1 MSNFANKIPN
11 VPKFLEKS
19 FALLERGPIFNG
31 FVLVFAAALAIR
43 LLFVLVWMSH
53 FRVSFSG
60 AEMGYVATNLYE
72 GRGFSSPFSLG
83 AQPTALVAP
92 LVPFLWSVIMHL
104 TSGPT
109 DDTARAIIIIQT
121 IPSALACGFYWLIAR
136 RVSSRFSRVPS
147 GMVTMLAIL
156 FMVWPESLLRLMD
169 TWYYVWQELG
179 LAALVFYAMVW
190 WDSPDLR
197 EGLIMGVV
205 AGVVALANPTPV
217 LLYAI
222 ALVAPLIIQR
232 GKRLAIIRNILA
244 SGLVALLIVA
254 PWIIRD
260 AVVFGL
266 LMPVRSNFPLELLQ
280 GNNPDGGVRQQATS
294 LHPMLRKAELDRYE
308 RMGEAA
314 YMQWAFGEA
323 VQYMINNPAI
333 TVVRVVERIYM
344 YWTTDI
350 FDNWSWTP
358 EIKWWNR
365 GWRMGLLAVTTIL
378 SAVVPL
384 VIVFFGIVSGRLQ
397 GLAYRFLFA
406 SLFILMPLPYYFT
419 AASAE
424 FSQSIRP
431 WVAMLAVIAV
441 LKRKDVEER
450 PFASLQSPLARI

>member
-1 MSNFANKIPN
+1 MSNFAIKISY
-11 VPKFLEKS
+11 VPKFLKKL
-19 FALLERGPIFNG
+19 FDLLERGQVLSG

-43 LLFVLVWMSH
+43 LLFVMVWMSL
-53 FRVSFSG
+53 FRVSFNG

-83 AQPTALVAP
+83 SQPTAIVTP

-136 RVSSRFSRVPS
+136 RVSSRFNHVPS

-179 LAALVFYAMVW
+179 LATLVFCAMVW
-190 WDSPDLR
+190 WDRPDLR

-205 AGVVALANPTPV
+205 AGGVALVNPTPV
-217 LLYAI
+217 LIYAI
-222 ALVAPLIIQR
+222 VLVAPLIVQR
-232 GKRLAIIRNILA
+232 GKRLAITRNIFA
-244 SGLVALLIVA
+244 SGLAALLIVA

-280 GNNPDGGVRQQATS
+280 GNNPDGGARQQATS

-314 YMQWAFGEA
+314 YMQWAFNEA
-323 VQYMINNPAI
+323 VRYMINNPVI
-333 TVVRVVERIYM
+333 TVVRVIERIYL

-358 EIKWWNR
+358 EVKWWNR
-365 GWRMGLLAVTTIL
+365 GWRTGLLAVTTML
-378 SAVVPL
+378 SALVPL
-384 VIVFFGIVSGRLQ
+384 VIVFFGIVSGRLR
-397 GLAYRFLFA
+397 GLAYSFLFA
-406 SLFILMPLPYYFT
+406 SLFILLPLPYYFT
-419 AASAE
+419 AASAV
-424 FSQSIRP
+424 FSQTIRP
-431 WVAMLAVIAV
+431 WVAMLAAIA
-441 LKRKDVEER
+441 LLRRKDVEER
-450 PFASLQSPLARI
+450 PSASLHSPLASI